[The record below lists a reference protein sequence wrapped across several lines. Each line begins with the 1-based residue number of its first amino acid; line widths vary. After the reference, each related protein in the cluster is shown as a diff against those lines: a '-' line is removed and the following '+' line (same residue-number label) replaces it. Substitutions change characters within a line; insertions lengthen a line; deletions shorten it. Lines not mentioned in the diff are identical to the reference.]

1 MAPQSTPHEVT
12 EHHSQL
18 LKFALGVD
26 ETRDYLERRDPDTD
40 APTNLEAFEARWFG
54 SRSEARV
61 KIILR
66 NMRAR
71 FDAYPKA
78 LRALTSWQS
87 IDPRVRTLVCHWHTQ
102 LSDPTYRMF
111 AGEYLPD
118 RLTSA
123 SPSITLDK
131 VVAWVEQEYP
141 SDWSPSTTRQMA
153 SKLLST
159 AYHAG
164 LLDSTQD
171 KRHVIF
177 PRVPDDALSYLMYL
191 LRDVKIEGT
200 LLENPYLRS
209 VGFEGSLIEE
219 RLRTLDD
226 VTFRR
231 QGDLVDFDWA
241 EQDLEAWGAA
251 RS

>member
-1 MAPQSTPHEVT
+1 MAPQRTPHEAT

-18 LKFALGVD
+18 LRFSLGVD
-26 ETRDYLERRDPDTD
+26 ETRDYLEQRDPDAD
-40 APTNLEAFEARWFG
+40 PPTNVEAFEGRWFG
-54 SRSEARV
+54 SRSEHRV

-71 FDAYPKA
+71 FDAYPQA
-78 LRALTSWQS
+78 LRALTAWQS
-87 IDPRVRTLVCHWHTQ
+87 IDPRVRALVCHWHTQ
-102 LSDPTYRMF
+102 LADPTYRAF
-111 AGEYLPD
+111 TGEYLPG
-118 RLTSA
+118 RLTSP
-123 SPSITLDK
+123 SPGISLDK
-131 VVAWVEQEYP
+131 VVTWVEEEHP

-153 SKLLST
+153 SKLMST
-159 AYHAG
+159 AYQAG

-171 KRHVIF
+171 KREVIF
-177 PRVPDDALSYLMYL
+177 PSVPDDALSYLMYL

-226 VTFRR
+226 ITFRR

-241 EQDLEAWGAA
+241 ERDLEAWGMA